1 MPPFLLVLLILTTFH
16 AALAHAAVGKTL
28 LQLPVFW
35 LATLLGVVIVYATGI
50 SFHAVLPTYGSVHV
64 VEVSIGGWLALYPTI
79 RATTRL

>member
-1 MPPFLLVLLILTTFH
+1 MPPYLLVLIILTTFH
-16 AALAHAAVGKTL
+16 AALAHAFVGKTV

-35 LATLLGVVIVYATGI
+35 LATLVGVGIIYATRI
-50 SFHAVLPTYGSVHV
+50 SVHELLPTIGTVHI

>member
-1 MPPFLLVLLILTTFH
+1 MLTTFH
-16 AALAHAAVGKTL
+16 AALAHVVMGKTV

-35 LATLLGVVIVYATGI
+35 LATFLGVVIVYATRI
-50 SFHAVLPTYGSVHV
+50 SLHAILPTIGTVHV